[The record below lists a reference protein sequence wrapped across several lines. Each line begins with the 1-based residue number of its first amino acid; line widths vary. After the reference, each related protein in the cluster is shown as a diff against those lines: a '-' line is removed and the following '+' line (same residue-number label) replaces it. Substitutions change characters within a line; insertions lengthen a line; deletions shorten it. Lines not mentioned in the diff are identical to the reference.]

1 MNNSNIQME
10 KKVPRGKNVAT
21 ILAIGT
27 ANPPNF
33 ILQSDYPD
41 FYFKDVDI
49 NSDDDDDDHDH
60 LQRLK
65 LKFKSICENTKIEK
79 RYVVLTEEF
88 LKQNTENGNYES
100 LSLEKRLKLPTE
112 EVVKLAKE
120 ASLKAIKEWG
130 QPISQITHLIFY
142 TTSCFGS
149 VPGPDSRL
157 AKLLNL
163 KPTVNRLM
171 MFVHGC
177 HAGGTILRVAKD
189 IAENNVGSRV
199 LAVYGAAAMIIGSD
213 PNFSIE
219 KPVFEIVS
227 ASQTTVPDTEN
238 MIRGQP
244 GQMGRLVYHLDKNLP
259 NVVANNVEKCL
270 IGFFNEDFDWNKLFY
285 AIHPGGPLVL
295 SKVEEKLGLSEE
307 KLRESWGVLKEYG
320 NMWSPTVIF
329 ILDEMRKKSKNEGKG
344 TTGEGLEW
352 GVLLGFGPGVAIETV
367 LLHSVSCVDQ

>member
-1 MNNSNIQME
+1 
-10 KKVPRGKNVAT
+10 
-21 ILAIGT
+21 
-27 ANPPNF
+27 
-33 ILQSDYPD
+33 
-41 FYFKDVDI
+41 
-49 NSDDDDDDHDH
+49 
-60 LQRLK
+60 
-65 LKFKSICENTKIEK
+65 
-79 RYVVLTEEF
+79 

-130 QPISQITHLIFY
+130 QPISEITHLIFY

-149 VPGPDSRL
+149 VPGPDSHL

-199 LAVYGAAAMIIGSD
+199 LAVCSETMLASFQTPTSGFNTDILIGHALFGDGAAAMIIGSD
-213 PNFSIE
+213 PNLSIE
-219 KPVFEIVS
+219 NPVFEIVS
-227 ASQTTVPDTEN
+227 ASQTTVPNTEN

-259 NVVANNVEKCL
+259 NIVANNVEKCL
-270 IGFFNEDFDWNKLFY
+270 VGFFNEDFDWNKLFY

-307 KLRESWGVLKEYG
+307 KLKESWGVLKEYG

-329 ILDEMRKKSKNEGKG
+329 ILDEVRKRSKNEVKG

-367 LLHSVSCVDQ
+367 LLHSVSCVNQ